1 MGLDPVTVTLTTYEK
16 LETLRTE
23 LKIREEELQKVERD
37 LRSAMRALAVHRYL
51 KTVSPFY
58 GTLPPP
64 QEAATAPGLEKQRQ
78 ALFAVIQ
85 TIRTEV
91 PRLEA
96 AVSSP
101 GAGAAPARREGRRNR
116 FQ

>member
-1 MGLDPVTVTLTTYEK
+1 MGLDPITVTLTSFDK

-23 LKIREEELQKVERD
+23 LKIREEELQSVERD
-37 LRSAMRALAVHRYL
+37 LRNAMRAFAVYRYL
-51 KTVSPFY
+51 KTVSPFF

-64 QEAATAPGLEKQRQ
+64 SEAAAAAGLEKQRQ
-78 ALFAVIQ
+78 ALYGVIQ
-85 TIRTEV
+85 TIRGEI

-96 AVSSP
+96 TVSSSE
-101 GAGAAPARREGRRNR
+101 APQRREGRRNR

>member
-1 MGLDPVTVTLTTYEK
+1 MGLDPVTVTLTTFQK

-23 LKIREEELQKVERD
+23 LKNREEELQSVERD
-37 LRSAMRALAVHRYL
+37 LRKAMQAIAVFRFL

-58 GTLPPP
+58 GTRPPP
-64 QEAATAPGLEKQRQ
+64 EEAATAAGLEKQRQ
-78 ALFAVIQ
+78 ALYAVIMS
-85 TIRTEV
+85 IRGEI

-96 AVSSP
+96 AVS
-101 GAGAAPARREGRRNR
+101 APAAASPRVEGRRNR